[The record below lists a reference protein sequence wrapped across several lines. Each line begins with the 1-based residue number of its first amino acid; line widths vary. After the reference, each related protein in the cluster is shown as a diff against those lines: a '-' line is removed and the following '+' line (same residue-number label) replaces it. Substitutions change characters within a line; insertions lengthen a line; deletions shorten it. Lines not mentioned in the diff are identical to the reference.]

1 MDWRFR
7 SDLPIYA
14 QLVEKIKLG
23 ILSGELPPGAKLPPV
38 RELAAQAGVNPNTMQ
53 RAMQELEREGLVF
66 PQRTAGR
73 FVTED
78 VTIIERIKSELA
90 ARQIQSFLAAMRQ
103 LGYDRG
109 GILALLTEEKEG
121 EPNNADT
128 GM

>member
-7 SDLPIYA
+7 NDLPIYT

-23 ILSGELPPGAKLPPV
+23 VLSGELPPGSKLPPV

-73 FVTED
+73 FVTD
-78 VTIIERIKSELA
+78 DMTQIEAIKKELA
-90 ARQIQSFLAAMRQ
+90 ARHIQQFYAAMTE

-121 EPNNADT
+121 ISDADS

>member
-23 ILSGELPPGAKLPPV
+23 ILSGELPPGSKLPPV
-38 RELAAQAGVNPNTMQ
+38 RDLAAQAGVNPNTMQ

-78 VTIIERIKSELA
+78 IHVIDGIKRELA
-90 ARQIQSFLAAMRQ
+90 ARHIEDFFAAMTK

-109 GILALLTEEKEG
+109 GILALLEEEKEG
-121 EPNNADT
+121 EANADP

>member
-7 SDLPIYA
+7 NDLPIYT

-23 ILSGELPPGAKLPPV
+23 VLSGELPPGSRLPPV

-78 VTIIERIKSELA
+78 KNVIDGIRQELA
-90 ARQIQSFLAAMRQ
+90 ARHIADFFAAMTE
-103 LGYDRG
+103 LGCDRG
-109 GILALLTEEKEG
+109 EILALLEEEKEG
-121 EPNNADT
+121 EAHADP